1 MISILLKGI
10 VLGFLIAAPVGPV
23 GVLCIRRT
31 FAHGWIA
38 GILAGLGAALAD
50 AIFGIIAAFGL
61 KTVSDVL
68 LANQEFLRLG
78 GGTFLIVMGIRTMLQ
93 RGPVTKEVKERPG
106 LFGGFKAAFLLTI
119 TNPVTLLA
127 FMAIHAA
134 SDNVAANLSLATAG
148 VLVGGVLLGALLWWF
163 LLTATAGIFRNVIN
177 AENLTIVNRVAG
189 VLLVGFGI
197 FLLVSL
203 VV

>member
-1 MISILLKGI
+1 
-10 VLGFLIAAPVGPV
+10 V
-23 GVLCIRRT
+23 
-31 FAHGWIA
+31 
-38 GILAGLGAALAD
+38 
-50 AIFGIIAAFGL
+50 
-61 KTVSDVL
+61 
-68 LANQEFLRLG
+68 G
-78 GGTFLIVMGIRTMLQ
+78 GGTFLIVMGIRRVLQ
-93 RGPVTKEVKERPG
+93 RGPVIKTVNERPV
-106 LFGGFKAAFLLTI
+106 LFGGFMAAFLLTI

-127 FMAIHAA
+127 FLAILAA
-134 SDNVAANLSLATAG
+134 SDIVAANLSLATAG